1 MPLPIGMLIV
11 LWLVGWTLRVPVLV
25 APPLATQMADTFGL
39 GEAEVGALTMLPIV
53 AVALGAIPAA
63 WIIARF
69 NLRVAIMGGILVMT
83 TASLARGYAP
93 SSTVMFTMS
102 VVMGLGIAVFQ
113 TALPAATRA
122 WTPTHVA
129 LGSATYLNGM
139 MVGELSGAGLTLPLV
154 LPLAEGDWRMALVLW
169 SIPILLIALM
179 VAWVRLPDTE
189 KDFIEGHTTRPVGLA
204 TLPRWNDGRAWQLGL
219 LLAGSI
225 TVFYVINAYA
235 GILLRTRGETAALD
249 RLLLAYN
256 AMPLFASFFVLAAPS
271 WVGSRRSMAISA
283 AAAAAGL
290 AGFTLLDGWMSWG
303 AALIAGFAATV
314 EMILLVSLPA
324 RIARG
329 TAVTRLS
336 AGMTMIG
343 FAIAFI
349 LPLVGGW
356 LASRAEWTEM
366 ALIPSLIFSVLVLSA
381 LGRTPGH
388 PEYEDR

>member
-1 MPLPIGMLIV
+1 MTEIAARQSTMPLPIGMLIV

-25 APPLATQMADTFGL
+25 TPPLATQMADTFGL

-154 LPLAEGDWRMALVLW
+154 LPLAEGDWRMALVCP
-169 SIPILLIALM
+169 S
-179 VAWVRLPDTE
+179 
-189 KDFIEGHTTRPVGLA
+189 
-204 TLPRWNDGRAWQLGL
+204 
-219 LLAGSI
+219 S
-225 TVFYVINAYA
+225 
-235 GILLRTRGETAALD
+235 GILGQIAA
-249 RLLLAYN
+249 
-256 AMPLFASFFVLAAPS
+256 
-271 WVGSRRSMAISA
+271 
-283 AAAAAGL
+283 
-290 AGFTLLDGWMSWG
+290 
-303 AALIAGFAATV
+303 
-314 EMILLVSLPA
+314 
-324 RIARG
+324 
-329 TAVTRLS
+329 
-336 AGMTMIG
+336 
-343 FAIAFI
+343 
-349 LPLVGGW
+349 
-356 LASRAEWTEM
+356 
-366 ALIPSLIFSVLVLSA
+366 
-381 LGRTPGH
+381 
-388 PEYEDR
+388 